1 MQPFTFVAL
10 PFRVVF
16 GAGRVAS
23 LGDELEAL
31 GAERALFCV
40 SPGRTGEVER
50 VSRVIEDR
58 CVGVAANALPF
69 TPIEC
74 VREALDHARDLAADC
89 VVSYGGGNAIGLA
102 KVLADEL
109 DIPYIAIPTTYSGSE
124 TTTLQAVRED
134 GRRVQLASPKML
146 PRSIIYDPELTL
158 GLSPDIAV
166 PSGFNSMAQGVSSFF
181 AETRNPVV
189 ALSAEGGIR
198 AMASALER
206 IAADPADIEA
216 RGDAL
221 YGAFLCGST
230 IMASGTTLQHKACH
244 VLAGDFKLTH
254 ARTHTIM
261 LPHVVNYNRASVAGA
276 EDAIARAFGGAPGDG
291 PGAVFDALVRCGA
304 PTALRDIG
312 MKEEDLDR
320 AAELT
325 VTNPYYNPRP
335 YERDAI
341 RRMLDDAFFGRRPGA
356 A

>member
-1 MQPFTFVAL
+1 MQAFTYVAL

-16 GAGRVAS
+16 GAGRIAS
-23 LGDELEAL
+23 LGDELDVL
-31 GAERALFCV
+31 GAERALFCA

-50 VSRVIEDR
+50 VSRSIEDR
-58 CVGVAANALPF
+58 CVGISANAEPF

-74 VREALDHARDLAADC
+74 VREALDHARDLAADS

-109 DIPYIAIPTTYSGSE
+109 DVPFIAIPTTYSGSE

-134 GRRVQLASPKML
+134 GKRVQLASPKML
-146 PRSIIYDPELTL
+146 PKSIIYDAELTL
-158 GLSPDIAV
+158 GLSADIAV

-181 AETRNPVV
+181 AETSNPIG
-189 ALSAEGGIR
+189 AMTAEGGIR

-206 IAADPADIEA
+206 IAKDPDDPDA

-254 ARTHTIM
+254 AKTHTIM
-261 LPHVVNYNRASVAGA
+261 LPHVANYNRASVAGA
-276 EDAIARAFGGAPGDG
+276 EDAIARAFGGKSGDG
-291 PGAVFDALVRCGA
+291 PGAIFDTMLRCGA

-325 VTNPYYNPRP
+325 VTNPYYNPRT

-341 RRMLDDAFFGRRPGA
+341 RQMLDDAYFGRRPN
-356 A
+356 